1 MIAGFGIVAIAIA
14 LFVIVTVLMGVRQV
28 PQGYN
33 YTVERF
39 GRFNKTL
46 TTSIIYEVEM

>member
-28 PQGYN
+28 PQGYD

-39 GRFNKTL
+39 GNITRR
-46 TTSIIYEVEM
+46 